1 MVGLM
6 VVEIG
11 GGDEEK
17 MCDVG
22 EDVMV
27 GKVGKLKDWSF
38 GRFGMLL
45 ARRVY
50 RKLNCTREYLIN

>member
-1 MVGLM
+1 M
-6 VVEIG
+6 VVEIS

-27 GKVGKLKDWSF
+27 GMVGKLK
-38 GRFGMLL
+38 
-45 ARRVY
+45 Y
-50 RKLNCTREYLIN
+50 

>member
-11 GGDEEK
+11 DGDEEK
-17 MCDVG
+17 ICDVG

-27 GKVGKLKDWSF
+27 GSVGELDGWSVGWF
-38 GRFGMLL
+38 GTLT

>member
-27 GKVGKLKDWSF
+27 GKVG
-38 GRFGMLL
+38 
-45 ARRVY
+45 
-50 RKLNCTREYLIN
+50 